1 MRADVK
7 PLTYWLIHNGY
18 TVRFRRRSPALVQ
31 GVITMPAGE
40 VDFDY
45 DPVTLTIQLP
55 DRVVTVN
62 HFGWETEA
70 AVDERMDRPATD
82 DDS

>member
-1 MRADVK
+1 MRANVK

-18 TVRFRRRSPALVQ
+18 TVRFRRRSPTSVQ
-31 GVITMPAGE
+31 GVISMPAGE

-55 DRVVTVN
+55 DKVVTVN
-62 HFGWETEA
+62 RYGWETET
-70 AVDERMDRPATD
+70 AVDKGFDRPATD
-82 DDS
+82 HDR